1 MSNKPKPIPAS
12 NFDTETLNS
21 LKDNLQQLEFTMNS
35 VRQIVSQEGVDPQ
48 LIVDQI
54 RSILNIQITSS
65 PYHQI
70 QYMNQNENIMY
81 TNGKSMDIESINN
94 VAVNQMDSDHYD
106 DQELILDDFE
116 NEGNGKIDNR
126 KRSEQLNMEKIVT
139 HSGSNNDI
147 NE

>member
-1 MSNKPKPIPAS
+1 
-12 NFDTETLNS
+12 
-21 LKDNLQQLEFTMNS
+21 MNS

-94 VAVNQMDSDHYD
+94 VPVNQMDSDHYD